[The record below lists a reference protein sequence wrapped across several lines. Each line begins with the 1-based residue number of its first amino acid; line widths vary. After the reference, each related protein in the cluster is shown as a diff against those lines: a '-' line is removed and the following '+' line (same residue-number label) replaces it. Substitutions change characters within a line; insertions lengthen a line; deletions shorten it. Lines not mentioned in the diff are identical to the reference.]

1 MKKKYNLFVN
11 SKLIL
16 VLLQDSLKKKSHTKA
31 NKEIQHRNL
40 QFTILIDLSAYGVLC
55 RFFRVS
61 YIKHIFEHE

>member
-1 MKKKYNLFVN
+1 MKKKYNLHVN

-55 RFFRVS
+55 RFFGVS